1 MEIRILGDP
10 VLRKKAQPVTDF
22 AQVRALLEEFKIT
35 MYEQDGVGLAAPQ
48 VGISLRFFGMD
59 DGSGFKLIVNPVILE
74 MSEEKVVGEEGCLS
88 IPGVFA
94 NVERH
99 SWIRVRYQDEHGSFH
114 EELLEGYAARIFQ
127 HELDH
132 LNGVLFIDHLDS
144 KTRVELAQELKKIME
159 GRKKALK
166 KSANKEP

>member
-22 AQVRALLEEFKIT
+22 AQVRAILEEFKIT

-59 DGSGFKLIVNPVILE
+59 DGSGFKMVVNPVILE
-74 MSEEKVVGEEGCLS
+74 RSEEKILGEEGCLS

-94 NVERH
+94 NIERH
-99 SWIRVRYQDEHGSFH
+99 SWIRVRYQDEHGNFH

-127 HELDH
+127 HEFDH
-132 LNGVLFIDHLDS
+132 LDGVLFIDHLDS
-144 KTRVELAQELKKIME
+144 KTRVALAQELKKIME
-159 GRKKALK
+159 SRRKAEKKADK
-166 KSANKEP
+166 R